1 MVVNSSSIGMESAR
15 RYTSVR
21 MDAYY
26 SGAFRSAGSV
36 GGKGLGVKDDGKA
49 EKEKTSGNASSGF
62 RDSMS
67 SLRERFEQMK
77 VRHPLDTKR
86 EQDAMEKIRMD
97 CINYLFRILF
107 GETNKKNPVTDDT
120 VNPPD
125 STSSTQ
131 MVLRTYG
138 EEHYYSESEETAFS
152 AEGKVVTAD
161 GRELTFHVDLK
172 MSRRFEEYYS
182 EKYEVLQPM
191 CDPLVIN
198 LDTEIAGVS
207 DQKFLFDL
215 DADGMLDQISSLDA
229 GSGYLALDLNGDGVI
244 NDGSEL
250 FGTKSGDGFKD
261 LAKYDSDGNGWID
274 EADDIWSRLLIF
286 TQGSKGETMLYGL
299 AEKNVGA
306 IYLGNI
312 GTDFSLNSASTN
324 QVNAAIRKTG
334 IFLYENGNV
343 GTVQHLDLAK

>member
-15 RYTSVR
+15 KYTSVR

-26 SGAFRSAGSV
+26 SGAYKSAGNV
-36 GGKGLGVKDDGKA
+36 GGRGFGVKDDGQT
-49 EKEKTSGNASSGF
+49 EKEKAPGNASRGF

-67 SLRERFEQMK
+67 SLKDRFEQMR
-77 VRHPLDTKR
+77 VHHPLDAKR
-86 EQDAMEKIRMD
+86 EQDAMAKIRME
-97 CINYLFRILF
+97 CISYLFQILF
-107 GETNKKNPVTDDT
+107 GTTNIRNPAAEET

-125 STSSTQ
+125 NTSSTQ
-131 MVLRTYG
+131 MVLSSYG
-138 EEHYYSESEETAFS
+138 EEHYYSESEETTFS

-161 GRELTFHVDLK
+161 GREITFNVGLQ

-182 EKYEVLQPM
+182 ERYEVLQPM

-198 LDTEIAGVS
+198 LDTAIAGVS
-207 DQKFLFDL
+207 DQKFLFDI
-215 DADGMLDQISSLDA
+215 DADGVLDNISSLNA
-229 GSGYLALDLNGDGVI
+229 ESGYLALDLNGDGVI

-274 EADDIWSRLLIF
+274 EADGIWSKLLIF
-286 TQGSKGETMLYGL
+286 TQGGSGETMLYGL
-299 AEKNVGA
+299 SEKGVGA
-306 IYLGNI
+306 IYLGNV

-334 IFLYENGNV
+334 IFLYEDGNV